1 METHHSHRRASTR
14 AVAAIVVLLA
24 CLFAVIFFLGYL
36 PKRDRT
42 RETVEAAREE
52 AHALPTVIVETAK
65 PADRI
70 ASVTLPGNIQAVTE
84 TPILARAE
92 GYLVKRYS
100 DIGDRVKA
108 GQLLAEL
115 DTPELDQQ
123 VRQAKA
129 TLQQSHAALSQAQA
143 NVAQAKANV

>member
-1 METHHSHRRASTR
+1 METHPPSHRRASTR
-14 AVAAIVVLLA
+14 AVVVIAALLI
-24 CLFAVIFFLGYL
+24 CLFAAIFFLGFL

-65 PADRI
+65 LADRI
-70 ASVTLPGNIQAVTE
+70 AGVTLPGNIQAITE

-100 DIGDRVKA
+100 DIGDRRNWISRFGRLKRRFSK
-108 GQLLAEL
+108 LMRPYHRHRLMWHKRRP
-115 DTPELDQQ
+115 TCSSP
-123 VRQAKA
+123 K
-129 TLQQSHAALSQAQA
+129 
-143 NVAQAKANV
+143 